1 MAGDSYAQGGD
12 GVSERKAL
20 CQELIDRHGTRDWN
34 KADRALI
41 EWVTLPWYKR
51 LFWWIVGAPEVK

>member
-1 MAGDSYAQGGD
+1 M
-12 GVSERKAL
+12 SERKAL